1 MNTFISVGL
10 LVSGILTTGF
20 LGFLI
25 VWYLQAYI
33 FGAQKR
39 YLSARLDAF
48 EIQVKGFSLPVLTN
62 INSDEKVSVYRLL
75 NDTNLIRYLNRQII
89 KAGLK
94 ISASYFFVATIA
106 ISFFI
111 SLIIFLVS
119 NSLIFSGLLGLI
131 LCAAPY
137 LVLVFIAHR
146 RQATL
151 QKQLPEIMDFMARSL
166 QVGHS
171 LNNTIQMA
179 AIEAPMPIAAEF
191 QKIFEELNYGASIHK
206 VLSGLTERIDCAEIR
221 YFVIAVIVNRE
232 IGGDLAEIL
241 KRVSKL
247 IRERMD
253 MQQTVRVLT
262 SEGRAS
268 ALVLGALPFLIG
280 ALIYFIQPNS
290 YETMLNDSLGQ
301 SLLIYASILMLIGFG
316 WMKHLCTLKQ

>member
-10 LVSGILTTGF
+10 LVSGLLTVGI

-25 VWYLQAYI
+25 IWYLQAYI
-33 FGAQKR
+33 FGVQKR
-39 YLSARLDAF
+39 NFSARLDAL
-48 EIQVKGFSLPVLTN
+48 EIQAKGFSLPALSN
-62 INSDEKVSVYRLL
+62 INSDEKVSVYHLL
-75 NDTNLIRYLNRQII
+75 NETNLIRYLNRQIT
-89 KAGLK
+89 KAGLT
-94 ISASYFFVATIA
+94 ISANYLFIVTIT
-106 ISFFI
+106 ISLSI
-111 SLIIFLVS
+111 SLITFLLS
-119 NSLIFSGLLGLI
+119 NSWIFTGIVGLI
-131 LCAAPY
+131 LCTAPY
-137 LVLVFIAHR
+137 LVLVYIVHR

-151 QKQLPEIMDFMARSL
+151 QKQLPELMDFMARSL

-191 QKIFEELNYGASIHK
+191 QRIFEELNYGAPIHK

-268 ALVLGALPFLIG
+268 ALVLGALPFAIGTLIF
-280 ALIYFIQPNS
+280 FIQPNS
-290 YETMLNDSLGQ
+290 YELMLSDSLGQ

>member
-1 MNTFISVGL
+1 MNTLISVGL
-10 LVSGILTTGF
+10 LVSGLLTIGI

-25 VWYLQAYI
+25 IWYLQSYI

-39 YLSARLDAF
+39 NLSARLDAL
-48 EIQVKGFSLPVLTN
+48 EIQVKGFSLPALTN
-62 INSDEKVSVYRLL
+62 IDSDEKVSVHHLL
-75 NDTNLIRYLNRQII
+75 NETNLIRYLNQQIS
-89 KAGLK
+89 KAGLT
-94 ISASYFFVATIA
+94 IPGSYFFIATVA
-106 ISFFI
+106 ISLSILLITFI
-111 SLIIFLVS
+111 VS
-119 NSLIFSGLLGLI
+119 NSWLFAGLLGLI

-137 LVLVFIAHR
+137 VVLVFIAHR
-146 RQATL
+146 RQAAL
-151 QKQLPEIMDFMARSL
+151 QKQLPELMDFMARSL

-171 LNNTIQMA
+171 LNNTIKMA

-191 QKIFEELNYGASIHK
+191 KRIFDELNYGAPIHK

-268 ALVLGALPFLIG
+268 ALVLGALPFAIG

-290 YETMLNDSLGQ
+290 YELMLSDSLGH
-301 SLLIYASILMLIGFG
+301 SLLIYAGILMLVGFG
-316 WMKHLCTLKQ
+316 WMKHLCNLKQ

>member
-1 MNTFISVGL
+1 MNTLISVGL
-10 LVSGILTTGF
+10 LVSGLLTIGI
-20 LGFLI
+20 LGFLLI
-25 VWYLQAYI
+25 WYLQSYI

-39 YLSARLDAF
+39 NLSARLDAL
-48 EIQVKGFSLPVLTN
+48 EIQVRGFSLPALTN
-62 INSDEKVSVYRLL
+62 IDSDEKVSVHHLL
-75 NDTNLIRYLNRQII
+75 NETNLIRYLNQQIS
-89 KAGLK
+89 KAGLT
-94 ISASYFFVATIA
+94 IPGSYFFIATVA
-106 ISFFI
+106 ISLSILLITFI
-111 SLIIFLVS
+111 VS
-119 NSLIFSGLLGLI
+119 NSWLFAGLLGLI

-137 LVLVFIAHR
+137 VVLVFIAHR
-146 RQATL
+146 RQAAL
-151 QKQLPEIMDFMARSL
+151 QKQLPELMDFMARSL

-191 QKIFEELNYGASIHK
+191 KRIFDELNYGAPIHK

-268 ALVLGALPFLIG
+268 ALVLGALPFAIG

-290 YETMLNDSLGQ
+290 YELMLSDSLGH
-301 SLLIYASILMLIGFG
+301 SLLIYVGILMLVGFG
-316 WMKHLCTLKQ
+316 WMKHLCNLKQ